1 MSNIY
6 NILNEEEMNET
17 ISVPECRNL
26 RQMMTTLT
34 MAPVLTKR
42 EYVRFCTL
50 INQVCD
56 RLEKEGSEDLVENTV
71 K

>member
-26 RQMMTTLT
+26 HQMMTTLT